1 MLIAQFVDLLES
13 YNLINAINYMFDKIP
28 ISKLKEMRNGES
40 LLVTGHS
47 LSIPQKTLYL

>member
-1 MLIAQFVDLLES
+1 
-13 YNLINAINYMFDKIP
+13 MFDKIP

-47 LSIPQKTLYL
+47 LSTPEDPVFIVNYN